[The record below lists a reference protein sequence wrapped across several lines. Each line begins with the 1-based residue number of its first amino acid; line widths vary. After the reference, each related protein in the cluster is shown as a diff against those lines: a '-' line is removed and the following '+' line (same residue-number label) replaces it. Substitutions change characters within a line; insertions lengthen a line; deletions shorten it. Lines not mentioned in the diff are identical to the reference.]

1 MNFVI
6 VIPERVCKQLDS
18 AFGYYEEKQAGLG
31 VKFLDDWENTMEH
44 LEKRPLI
51 YQLKY
56 KQFRTIQFNRFP
68 FLVVFKIAGNSVIL
82 NNIIHS
88 KRSTALRYKA

>member
-1 MNFVI
+1 MNFLI
-6 VIPERVCKQLDS
+6 VIPERVCEQLDS
-18 AFGYYEEKQAGLG
+18 AFVYYEEKQAGLG
-31 VKFLDDWENTMEH
+31 IKFLDDWENTMDH
-44 LEKRPLI
+44 LEKRPFI

-68 FLVVFKIAGNSVIL
+68 FLVVFKIVENSIIL

-88 KRSTALRYKA
+88 KRSVARRYKA